1 MYKGVVTLNL
11 LEMRIKGFKSFAKNT
26 TLNLNSK
33 IVSIVGPNGSGKSNI
48 VDALRWLLGEHSSK
62 QIRISE
68 KTDVIFGGSE
78 KFSPAKKAEV
88 YIKIKDDN
96 GKIRSIGKILTA
108 DGKVNYK
115 IDNRNAR
122 LKDIFEVIGGAG
134 VGKSFYSIISQDQV
148 RELVSASSEQLRI
161 IIEDAAGIK
170 TYLDKKEIALKMLN
184 QTKENLERLNDVLY
198 EVEKR
203 VRSLSNRAS
212 RAKKYVEYNEELKSI
227 GVKYFGAKSLSID
240 KKIQEIESNIQENK
254 EKIKSYLSESFE
266 VERLYKELKKEID
279 EKEEQLSVYGEKIE
293 NYRQRLKSYEEMKN
307 RLEKE
312 INDLNS
318 KIVEKDWE
326 KRKFEEDLQ
335 KNNKRFEEVKDL
347 LSKYEIEIEKYVKEI
362 ELIEQEKKNIENSIS
377 EEINKLTGLKEEVKR
392 INNHLKELEAK
403 KNKLINELA
412 DKEERL
418 KFLNTEK
425 ENLEKKIDD
434 LDNELKKIESELDT
448 INKKERN
455 LTSKIAETKEIVEN
469 YHSQLT
475 NTYNY
480 LQKLKHDKDLT
491 ERKIQN
497 ISLQITEYEGFS
509 FAIKKLFEA
518 FHKEDNL
525 IDVVLN
531 LIEVPE
537 ELETAI
543 TMVAGYRLQNVVIK
557 NSRSVSTYINYLKAE
572 RAGRITFLPLDLI
585 NPKVKKYKEL
595 EFEPGFYGYIIDLIK
610 YKKEYEKA
618 IQYVFGNAIVV
629 DSLKTAINIKNNYKN
644 ISLTISTTDGEII
657 NTSGAITGGIS
668 KGNNSTLLLSR
679 KRELQTLQFS
689 LEEINEEINENEE
702 KLKKLEY
709 NYKKLSLEL
718 RKLEEKLNEIRY
730 NRLNGTNSYKE
741 FKSNYESSKKRYN
754 EIISRIDSYEE
765 REEEIKEELKSIDNT
780 IEDEGGKIKTLEK
793 NISDLE
799 KNNESTHEEL
809 RTKITKLDE
818 LNLYKN
824 SMNEKINS
832 YRNEYSKIKNNIRT
846 IDNTIESID
855 NLLKE
860 LKTEI
865 LQKKNNLEEYEK
877 EIKSINSEIEDA
889 FKMMR
894 MSREG
899 KSEKFDELEKYE
911 MKKNELKDKI
921 DELKNLSHELELEIQ
936 NLKHEKDFLI
946 EKAKNIGVETND
958 FVYEKLSEPE
968 ILALER
974 RIEDI
979 KKALKYI
986 GNVDLGVLDE
996 YEMVKKELDDRHK
1009 QKEDI
1014 LQSIKTLKAG
1024 IEKIDNEAEEK
1035 YLNTFNL
1042 VNEKFGQFIKELF
1055 VGGDGILKMTGEGKA
1070 FEKGVEIS
1078 VKKPGRNFQK
1088 LQLFSGGEKALI
1100 TSAFLFALMNVNP
1113 SPFYLL
1119 DEIDAPLDD
1128 INAGKLAKLIKNH
1141 AEKTQFIII
1150 THNKLMMEI
1159 GEIFHGITM
1168 RYGVS
1173 QVVPVDFKFMEN
1185 LETKK

>member
-1 MYKGVVTLNL
+1 MNL

-26 TLNLNSK
+26 TLNLNSN

-48 VDALRWLLGEHSSK
+48 VDAIRWLLGEQSSK

-68 KTDVIFGGSE
+68 KADVIFSGSE
-78 KFSPAKKAEV
+78 KFPPAKKAEV
-88 YIKIKDDN
+88 FLKIKDDN
-96 GKIRSIGKILTA
+96 GKIRTIGKILTA
-108 DGKVNYK
+108 DGKIQYK

-148 RELVSASSEQLRI
+148 RELVSASSDQLRV

-170 TYLDKKEIALKMLN
+170 TYLNKKEIALKMLN

-227 GVKYFGAKSLSID
+227 GIKYFGAKNLDID
-240 KKIQEIESNIQENK
+240 KKIKGIENSIKENK
-254 EKIKSYLSESFE
+254 EQIKIYLSESFE
-266 VERLYKELKKEID
+266 VERLYKELKKEIE

-293 NYRQRLKSYEEMKN
+293 NFRQRLKSYEEMKSH
-307 RLEKE
+307 LEKE
-312 INDLNS
+312 INELNS

-326 KRKFEEDLQ
+326 KKKFEEDFQ
-335 KNNKRFEEVKDL
+335 KNEKRYEEVRDL
-347 LSKYEIEIEKYVKEI
+347 LSKYNNEIEKYIEEI
-362 ELIEQEKKNIENSIS
+362 KNVEDEKKKIENSIS
-377 EEINKLTGLKEEVKR
+377 EEMNKLTELKENIKKA
-392 INNHLKELEAK
+392 NHYLKDLENK

-418 KFLNTEK
+418 KFLHTEK
-425 ENLEKKIDD
+425 SNLEKRIKSLED
-434 LDNELKKIESELDT
+434 ELRKIETELDSM
-448 INKKERN
+448 NKKEEELKSQIYEKKN
-455 LTSKIAETKEIVEN
+455 FVEDL
-469 YHSQLT
+469 HSQLT

-480 LQKLKHDKDLT
+480 LQKLKHEKDLT

-497 ISLQITEYEGFS
+497 LSVQITEYEGFS

-518 FHKEDNL
+518 FHKEENL

-537 ELETAI
+537 ELETAV
-543 TMVAGYRLQNVVIK
+543 TMVAGYRLQNVVVK
-557 NSRSVSTYINYLKAE
+557 NSSHISSYINYLKAE
-572 RAGRITFLPLDLI
+572 KAGRVTFLPLDLI
-585 NPKVKKYKEL
+585 SSRIRRYKEL
-595 EFEPGFYGYIIDLIK
+595 ENEPGFYGYIVDLIK
-610 YKKEYEKA
+610 YNKEYEKA
-618 IQYVFGNAIVV
+618 IHYVFSNSIVV
-629 DSLKTAINIKNNYKN
+629 DNLHTALNIKNRYKN
-644 ISLTISTTDGEII
+644 LSLTISTTDGEII

-668 KGNNSTLLLSR
+668 KGNNSTLLLTR
-679 KRELQTLQFS
+679 KRELKELKDE
-689 LEEINEEINENEE
+689 LKELNLEINEYEEN
-702 KLKKLEY
+702 LKKIEY
-709 NYKKLSLEL
+709 EYKKNSLDL
-718 RKLEEKLNEIRY
+718 RKLEEKLNEIKY
-730 NRLNGTNSYKE
+730 NRLNGANSYKE
-741 FKSNYESSKKRYN
+741 FKNNYDSSRKRYN
-754 EIISRIDSYEE
+754 EIISRIDSYKE
-765 REEEIKEELKSIDNT
+765 REYDINIELKNID
-780 IEDEGGKIKTLEK
+780 IEIEKNNEQIILLEK
-793 NISDLE
+793 NIANIE
-799 KNNESTHEEL
+799 KNNESIHEEL
-809 RTKITKLDE
+809 RLKIAKLNE

-824 SMNEKINS
+824 SINEKISN
-832 YRNEYSKIKNNIRT
+832 YRDEYSKIKNNLST
-846 IDNTIESID
+846 IKNTIESIN

-860 LKTEI
+860 LKEEI
-865 LQKKNNLEEYEK
+865 NKKKMDLNEYEK
-877 EIKSINSEIEDA
+877 EIKSMNTEIEDA
-889 FKMMR
+889 FKMMK

-899 KSEKFDELEKYE
+899 KSEKFDELEKFE
-911 MKKNELKDKI
+911 LKKNELKDKI
-921 DELKNLSHELELEIQ
+921 DELKNLSHELDLEIQ
-936 NLKHEKDFLI
+936 NLKHEKEFLK
-946 EKAKNIGVETND
+946 EKAKNIGINSEE
-958 FVYEKLSEPE
+958 FIYEELSEAE

-979 KKALKYI
+979 KKALKHI
-986 GNVDLGVLDE
+986 GSVDLGVLDE

-1014 LQSIKTLKAG
+1014 LQSIKTLKEG
-1024 IEKIDNEAEEK
+1024 IEKIDKEAEEK

-1042 VNEKFGQFIKELF
+1042 VNQKFGEFIKELF
-1055 VGGDGILKMTGEGKA
+1055 VGGDGILKMVGDGKA

-1128 INAGKLAKLIKNH
+1128 INAGKLAKLIKKH
-1141 AEKTQFIII
+1141 ADKTQFLII

-1159 GEIFHGITM
+1159 AEIFHGITM
-1168 RYGVS
+1168 RHGVS
-1173 QVVPVDFKFMEN
+1173 QVVPVDFKFIES
-1185 LETKK
+1185 LDD

>member
-1 MYKGVVTLNL
+1 MNL

-26 TLNLNSK
+26 TLNLNAN

-48 VDALRWLLGEHSSK
+48 VDALRWLLGEQSSK

-68 KTDVIFGGSE
+68 KYDVIFGGSE
-78 KFSPAKKAEV
+78 KFPPAKKAEV

-96 GKIRSIGKILTA
+96 GKIRTIGKTLSA
-108 DGKVNYK
+108 DGKIQYK
-115 IDNRNAR
+115 IDNKNAR
-122 LKDIFEVIGGAG
+122 LKDIYDVIGGAG

-148 RELVSASSEQLRI
+148 RELVSASSDQLRI

-170 TYLDKKEIALKMLN
+170 TYLEKKEIALKMLN
-184 QTKENLERLNDVLY
+184 QTKENLDRLNDVLY

-212 RAKKYVEYNEELKSI
+212 RARKYMEYNNELKTI
-227 GVKYFGAKSLSID
+227 GIKYFGAKSLDID
-240 KKIQEIESNIQENK
+240 KKIKNIETAIQENK
-254 EKIKSYLSESFE
+254 DKIKSYLSKSFE
-266 VERLYKELKKEID
+266 VERLYKELKKEIE
-279 EKEEQLSVYGEKIE
+279 EKEEQLSIYGEKIE
-293 NYRQRLKSYEEMKN
+293 NFRQRLKSYEEMKII
-307 RLEKE
+307 LEKE

-326 KRKFEEDLQ
+326 RKKFEEDLQ
-335 KNNKRFEEVKDL
+335 KNTKRHEEVKDL
-347 LSKYEIEIEKYVKEI
+347 LNKYESENEKYIEEI
-362 ELIEQEKKNIENSIS
+362 KIVENEKRKIESSIS
-377 EEINKLTGLKEEVKR
+377 EEINKLTELKEDIKKT
-392 INNHLKELEAK
+392 NNLLKELENS

-418 KFLNTEK
+418 KFLTTEK
-425 ENLEKKIDD
+425 ETLEKTIDR
-434 LDNELKKIESELDT
+434 LENELIKLESELNS
-448 INKKERN
+448 INKKEEKLN
-455 LTSKIAETKEIVEN
+455 NEIFDKKKIVDEQHT
-469 YHSQLT
+469 QLA
-475 NTYNY
+475 NAYNY

-497 ISLQITEYEGFS
+497 LSLQITEYEGFS

-518 FHKEDNL
+518 FHKDENL

-543 TMVAGYRLQNVVIK
+543 TMVAGYRLQNIVVKDSKHI
-557 NSRSVSTYINYLKAE
+557 SSYINYLKAE
-572 RAGRITFLPLDLI
+572 KAGRVTFLPLDLI
-585 NPKVKKYKEL
+585 NPKIRKFKEL
-595 EFEPGFYGYIIDLIK
+595 ETEPGFYGYIIDLIN
-610 YKKEYEKA
+610 YKNEFKNA

-629 DSLKTAINIKNNYKN
+629 DSLNTALTIKNRYKN

-657 NTSGAITGGIS
+657 NTSGAITGGFS
-668 KGNNSTLLLSR
+668 KGNNSTLLLTR
-679 KRELQTLQFS
+679 KRELQTLKYS
-689 LEEINEEINENEE
+689 LDELNNEIKIQEEL
-702 KLKKLEY
+702 LKKLEY
-709 NYKKLSLEL
+709 EYKKNSLEL
-718 RKLEEKLNEIRY
+718 RKLEDKLNEIKY
-730 NRLNGTNSYKE
+730 NRLNGSNSYKD
-741 FKSNYESSKKRYN
+741 FKNNYDSAKKRYN
-754 EIISRIDSYEE
+754 EIIKRIDSYKI
-765 REEEIKEELKSIDNT
+765 REEEIHFELKNINNE
-780 IEDEGGKIKTLEK
+780 IEENKEKIILLEK
-793 NISDLE
+793 NVSEIE
-799 KNNESTHEEL
+799 KINKSTHNEL
-809 RTKITKLDE
+809 RLKIAKLDE

-824 SMNEKINS
+824 SITEKINN
-832 YRNEYSKIKNNIRT
+832 YKTEYSKIKNDIKT
-846 IDNTIESID
+846 IENTIESI
-855 NLLKE
+855 NTLLKE
-860 LKTEI
+860 LKSSI
-865 LQKKNNLEEYEK
+865 NRKKDDLIEYEK
-877 EIKSINSEIEDA
+877 EIKNMNTEIEDA

-899 KSEKFDELEKYE
+899 KSEKFDELERLE

-921 DELKNLSHELELEIQ
+921 DELKNLSHELDLEIQ
-936 NLKHEKDFLI
+936 NLNHEKVFLI
-946 EKAKNIGVETND
+946 EKAKNIGIDKEN
-958 FVYEKLSEPE
+958 FLYEELNEQE

-979 KKALKYI
+979 KRTLKHI
-986 GNVDLGVLDE
+986 GSVDLAVLDE
-996 YEMVKKELDDRHK
+996 YEMVKKELDDRKK

-1014 LQSIKTLKAG
+1014 LQSIKTLQEG

-1035 YLNTFNL
+1035 YLNTFKL
-1042 VNEKFGQFIKELF
+1042 VNEKFGFYIKELF
-1055 VGGDGILKMTGEGKA
+1055 VGGDGILKMIGDGKA

-1128 INAGKLAKLIKNH
+1128 INAGKLAKLIKNNI
-1141 AEKTQFIII
+1141 EKTQFIII

-1173 QVVPVDFKFMEN
+1173 QVVPVDFKF
-1185 LETKK
+1185 LEELDKSPL

>member
-1 MYKGVVTLNL
+1 MNL

-48 VDALRWLLGEHSSK
+48 VDALRWLLGEQSSK

-78 KFSPAKKAEV
+78 KFPPAKKAEV

-96 GKIRSIGKILTA
+96 EKIRVIGKILTA

-115 IDNRNAR
+115 IDNRNVR

-148 RELVSASSEQLRI
+148 RELVSASSDQLRT

-227 GVKYFGAKSLSID
+227 GIKYFGAKSLSID
-240 KKIQEIESNIQENK
+240 KKIKEIETNIQENK
-254 EKIKSYLSESFE
+254 NKIKSYLSESFE
-266 VERLYKELKKEID
+266 TERLYKELKKEIE

-293 NYRQRLKSYEEMKN
+293 NYRQRLKSYEEMKS
-307 RLEKE
+307 RLEKD
-312 INDLNS
+312 INELNS

-326 KRKFEEDLQ
+326 KKKFEEDLQ
-335 KNNKRFEEVKDL
+335 KNEKRFEEVKDL
-347 LSKYEIEIEKYVKEI
+347 LSKYENEINKYIKDIETIEKEKKEIEK
-362 ELIEQEKKNIENSIS
+362 SIS
-377 EEINKLTGLKEEVKR
+377 EEINKLTGLKEELKKA
-392 INNHLKELEAK
+392 NNYLKELENK

-425 ENLEKKIDD
+425 ENLEKKITE
-434 LDNELKKIESELDT
+434 LESELKKLESELDT
-448 INKKERN
+448 INKKEKK
-455 LTSKIAETKEIVEN
+455 LTDEISEKKSIVEDF
-469 YHSQLT
+469 HSQLSK
-475 NTYNY
+475 TYNY
-480 LQKLKHDKDLT
+480 LQKLKHDKDLI

-509 FAIKKLFEA
+509 FAIKRLFEA

-537 ELETAI
+537 ELETAV
-543 TMVAGYRLQNVVIK
+543 TMVAGYRLQNVVVK
-557 NSRSVSTYINYLKAE
+557 NSHFVSSYINYLKAE
-572 RAGRITFLPLDLI
+572 RAGRVTFLPLDLI
-585 NPKVKKYKEL
+585 NPKIKKYKEL
-595 EFEPGFYGYIIDLIK
+595 ELEPGFYGYLIDLIK

-629 DSLKTAINIKNNYKN
+629 DSLRTALNIKNNYKN

-657 NTSGAITGGIS
+657 NTSGAITGGVT

-689 LEEINEEINENEE
+689 LEEINNELKENEE
-702 KLKKLEY
+702 KIKNLEY
-709 NYKKLSLEL
+709 NYKKHSLEL

-741 FKSNYESSKKRYN
+741 FKNNYESSKKRYN

-765 REEEIKEELKSIDNT
+765 REEEINNELKNIDNF
-780 IEDEGGKIKTLEK
+780 IEEENDNILKIEK
-793 NISDLE
+793 NISDLQ

-809 RTKITKLDE
+809 RIKIAKLDE

-824 SMNEKINS
+824 SINEKINT
-832 YRNEYSKIKNNIRT
+832 YRNEYSKIKNDIRT
-846 IDNTIESID
+846 INNTIESIN
-855 NLLKE
+855 NLLSE
-860 LKTEI
+860 LKSEI
-865 LQKKNNLEEYEK
+865 IKKKDDLEEYEN
-877 EIKSINSEIEDA
+877 EIKSINTEIEES

-921 DELKNLSHELELEIQ
+921 DELKNRSHELDLEVQ

-946 EKAKNIGVETND
+946 EKAKNIGIDQNE
-958 FVYEKLSEPE
+958 FIYEELSDPE

-1014 LQSIKTLKAG
+1014 LQSIKTLQDG

-1042 VNEKFGQFIKELF
+1042 VNKKFGLFIKELF
-1055 VGGDGILKMTGEGKA
+1055 VGGDGILKMIGNGKA

-1128 INAGKLAKLIKNH
+1128 INAGKLAKLIRNH
-1141 AEKTQFIII
+1141 SEKTQFIII

-1173 QVVPVDFKFMEN
+1173 QVVPVDFKFIEELEN
-1185 LETKK
+1185 N